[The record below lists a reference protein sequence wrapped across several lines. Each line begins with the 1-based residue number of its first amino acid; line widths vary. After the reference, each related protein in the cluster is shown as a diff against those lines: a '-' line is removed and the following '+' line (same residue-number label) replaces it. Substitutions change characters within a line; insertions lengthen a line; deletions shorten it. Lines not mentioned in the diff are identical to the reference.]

1 MAACEGGRPGEA
13 CEAGEGVMSWGNR
26 DECVQRLV
34 DARVALTRLNEA
46 HALNGVDDFH
56 DAMRAVTHA
65 AGALGVSV
73 VNFDALAKAQRRVED
88 EA

>member
-1 MAACEGGRPGEA
+1 
-13 CEAGEGVMSWGNR
+13 MSWGNR

-34 DARVALTRLNEA
+34 DARVALTRLEDA
-46 HALNGVDDFH
+46 HALQGVDEWH
-56 DAMRAVTHA
+56 EAMRAVANA
-65 AGALGVSV
+65 ARILGVSA